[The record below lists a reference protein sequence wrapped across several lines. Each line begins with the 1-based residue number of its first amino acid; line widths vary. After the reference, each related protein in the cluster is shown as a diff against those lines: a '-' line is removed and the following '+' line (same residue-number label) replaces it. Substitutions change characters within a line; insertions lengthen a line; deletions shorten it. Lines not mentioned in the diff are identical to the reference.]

1 MKGSERRE
9 PDNSTG
15 RTAEERSRSNSTSAG
30 TSAHFYLP
38 LPNSVET
45 AAVAAAFW
53 QSYRQPP
60 QQLSPEP
67 YPEPSRAGVGAR
79 PLGPSPTPG
88 AALMRA
94 ATTPES
100 ITEEEESAESGGGGN
115 CSGGGVRMEVEDSSA
130 YSTGGSAS
138 GSGGAR
144 TGSVCSSAP
153 TPQSPQSQWSP
164 LQPHGELQRQ
174 PQQRSIL
181 RSLLT
186 SAQTHSTTAHSL
198 SPISPARL
206 SPLSPQSISG
216 HSAQSMSAG
225 NSPMTLG
232 PPMSLVRP
240 AAGELPNITLQQ
252 PCATAAA
259 EYANFRF
266 SHMSIS
272 AHSSAYGSST
282 VATPLPQST
291 ASSVS
296 PVDERND
303 RQHRPLKHSFSHTG
317 SLLSSALRGEP
328 VHKTAAICESEA
340 DVEMS
345 AAAPLA
351 VAVAARE
358 SSGPLDAQLRE
369 VCLAKKN
376 LITCTPRIANWLHHC
391 VQFSLSVP
399 AFKAMTRAQQL
410 ELLRCSWHRL
420 LVLCMA
426 EHSFHFAVSPVGDAR
441 RSAPAAQ
448 SLVLPAAA
456 AAAESDASGSCGT
469 ARRHSADVPFNP
481 DRNAPGAATDG
492 AGGTGP
498 LPARAP
504 LPRTSVSPGP
514 QPPAI
519 RLGASSGEQPTL
531 DFANA
536 LQQLV
541 HKLSNFGLT
550 PVHFG
555 LLKTALL
562 FYAGARIHLQ
572 FSQYLRTRPFLSSI
586 RKSPPIESMRTCVR
600 GGAERTTDEM
610 IT

>member
-15 RTAEERSRSNSTSAG
+15 RSAEERSRSGSTSAG
-30 TSAHFYLP
+30 SSAHFYLP
-38 LPNSVET
+38 LPNSVAT
-45 AAVAAAFW
+45 AAAAAAFW

-67 YPEPSRAGVGAR
+67 YPEPSRAGAR
-79 PLGPSPTPG
+79 PLGPSPARG

-100 ITEEEESAESGGGGN
+100 ITEEEEGAESGGGG
-115 CSGGGVRMEVEDSSA
+115 SGSGGVRMEVEDSSA
-130 YSTGGSAS
+130 YSTGGSVS

-144 TGSVCSSAP
+144 TGSVCSSTP

-164 LQPHGELQRQ
+164 FQPHAGTSGGELQRQ

-216 HSAQSMSAG
+216 HSAQSISAG

-240 AAGELPNITLQQ
+240 AAGEMPNITLQQ

-272 AHSSAYGSST
+272 AYSSAYGSCI

-296 PVDERND
+296 PVDDRNE

-328 VHKTAAICESEA
+328 VHKTAAICESES
-340 DVEMS
+340 DVEMT
-345 AAAPLA
+345 AAAP
-351 VAVAARE
+351 VAVAMAARE
-358 SSGPLDAQLRE
+358 MSGPLDALSVE

-376 LITCTPRIANWLHHC
+376 LITCTPRIASWLHHC
-391 VQFSLSVP
+391 VKFSLSVP

-426 EHSFHFAVSPVGDAR
+426 EHSFHFAVSPVGDTRRYAR
-441 RSAPAAQ
+441 AAQ
-448 SLVLPAAA
+448 SPVSPPAAVTA
-456 AAAESDASGSCGT
+456 TESDASGSRGT
-469 ARRHSADVPFNP
+469 ARRHSADLPFSP
-481 DRNAPGAATDG
+481 DHNATTDG

-498 LPARAP
+498 LSARAP

-519 RLGASSGEQPTL
+519 RLGASACAASGEQPTL

-550 PVHFG
+550 SVQFS

-562 FYAGARIHLQ
+562 FYAGARFHLQ
-572 FSQYLRTRPFLSSI
+572 FLQYLRTRPSL
-586 RKSPPIESMRTCVR
+586 
-600 GGAERTTDEM
+600 
-610 IT
+610 